1 MIAKTVRCIAD
12 DVAERRA
19 PNTLQYIPGFRRP
32 GRANLGHDQR
42 HVLGDLHLDQ
52 CRFRSQRA
60 PLGVGSPVRRDFVTM
75 APKFTPDEEAEIELM
90 LWEYDRDG
98 RIAIENFF
106 RREPELS
113 LRMTG
118 GIIPKRIQ
126 RDLMAYLKAL
136 RPR

>member
-1 MIAKTVRCIAD
+1 MGPKFFPHPRGVFSRIGAHATRGLFDINEASRPSRSGIRVIAKAVRCIAD

-60 PLGVGSPVRRDFVTM
+60 PLGVGSPVRM
-75 APKFTPDEEAEIELM
+75 P
-90 LWEYDRDG
+90 
-98 RIAIENFF
+98 
-106 RREPELS
+106 
-113 LRMTG
+113 
-118 GIIPKRIQ
+118 GIP
-126 RDLMAYLKAL
+126 
-136 RPR
+136 